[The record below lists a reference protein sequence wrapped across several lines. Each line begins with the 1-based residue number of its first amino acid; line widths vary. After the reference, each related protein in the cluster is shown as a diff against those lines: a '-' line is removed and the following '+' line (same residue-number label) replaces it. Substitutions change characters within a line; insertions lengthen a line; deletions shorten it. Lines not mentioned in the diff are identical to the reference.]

1 MEEIVID
8 GSNTILGRLA
18 SHVAKLLLEG
28 KKVVV
33 LNSEKIAVS
42 GDPTK
47 LIQFYKDTILNVKTH
62 YSHKWRP
69 KRARSPTRLFK
80 KTVSGMLP
88 KNNKKGEEA
97 LKRLIV
103 YVGVPKEYKNKEA
116 IKVQEASVEKLGGRY
131 TTLQVIAENMG
142 WKVNFVE

>member
-1 MEEIVID
+1 MEEVVID
-8 GSNTILGRLA
+8 GSNAILGRLA

-47 LIQFYKDTILNVKTH
+47 LIQFYKDTVLNVKTH
-62 YSHKWRP
+62 FSHKWRP
-69 KRARSPTRLFK
+69 KRARSPNRLFK

-88 KNNKKGEEA
+88 KNNRKGEDA

-116 IKVQEASVEKLGGRY
+116 IKIPEVSIEKLGGKY

-142 WKVNFVE
+142 WKVNVVE

>member
-28 KKVVV
+28 NKVVI
-33 LNSEKIAVS
+33 LNSEKIAIS
-42 GDPTK
+42 GDPVK
-47 LIQFYKDTILNVKTH
+47 LIQFYKNTVLNVKTH
-62 YSHKWRP
+62 FSHKWRP
-69 KRARSPTRLFK
+69 KRARSPSRLFK

-97 LKRLIV
+97 LKRLKV
-103 YVGVPKEYKNKEA
+103 YVGVPKEYKNKQP
-116 IKVQEASVEKLGGRY
+116 IKIQFTVDKLGGKF

-142 WKVNFVE
+142 WKVKAVE